1 MDKELNIFRYIGYNN
16 PEQAYNL
23 LSKAGYRDIQKN
35 REYVSALLAHFVNQG
50 KDDAF
55 KQMMLIHPD
64 REAFMET
71 CLPAVNGKKADG
83 ILDPTGEFISCNGG
97 KDCASC
103 QYKSADSGVTE
114 PKLSEK
120 TINLLIIGGSVVL
133 GATLLTLIIVN
144 VRK

>member
-1 MDKELNIFRYIGYNN
+1 MKELNIFRYIGYNN

-23 LSKAGYRDIQKN
+23 LSQAGYTDIQKN
-35 REYVSALLAHFVNQG
+35 KEYVSALLAHYVNQG
-50 KDDAF
+50 KDQAL

-64 REAFMET
+64 REIFLET
-71 CLPAVNGKKADG
+71 CQPASIKKIDG
-83 ILDPTGEFISCNGG
+83 VLDPSGEFLSCNGN
-97 KDCASC
+97 CAGC
-103 QYKSADSGVTE
+103 QYKSADSGVEE

-120 TINLLIIGGSVVL
+120 TINLLIIGGSFVL